1 MTSHGEPIGLIS
13 TSIDSDQVS
22 KLWEDYYNQDYQNI
36 MNCENFM
43 NDENLVNDFVNTH
56 IKLSDP
62 LANIINCMEIK
73 PILKLKA
80 AA

>member
-1 MTSHGEPIGLIS
+1 MTSHGEALGLVT

-43 NDENLVNDFVNTH
+43 NDDNLVRNFVLTH
-56 IKLSDP
+56 LKPTDP
-62 LANIINCMEIK
+62 FAAILGCTEIK